1 MCIACKIKLTDTI
14 TALKHFANGG
24 SPEHKAAIESLKL
37 KLSESLNDKLN
48 TAIVPKP
55 TEIDVEDQVYQLIVE
70 EELVEEE
77 NHDKFNEEIKQT
89 KEPDQIG
96 GDISQGEQENE
107 IEDE

>member
-48 TAIVPKP
+48 TMIVPKP
-55 TEIDVEDQVYQLIVE
+55 TEINQALYQLIVE

-77 NHDKFNEEIKQT
+77 NYGKFNEEI

-107 IEDE
+107 IEDD